1 MEKCNTCQYYD
12 RRQVNGVSGAPQTGL
27 CRHAAPKLNPVNAK
41 PYMIEGIWPTVRED
55 DWCGEWKILARRVDG
70 RALEATNAAAIGP
83 KALATP
89 IRPAGSP
96 NPPAFGRPSTGN
108 LTTMAASPNLTTV
121 TAAAPGSD

>member
-27 CRHAAPKLNPVNAK
+27 CRRAAPMLNPVNAK

-55 DWCGEWKILARRVDG
+55 DWCGEWKIHARRVDG
-70 RALEATNAAAIGP
+70 RAVEATNAAAIGP

-89 IRPAGSP
+89 MRPAGSP
-96 NPPAFGRPSTGN
+96 NPPTFGRPPSSN
-108 LTTMAASPNLTTV
+108 LTTMAATPNVTPM